1 MTASFLGAPCRA
13 CSESPRAFEGKIG
26 AGNHGGLHDRFCREK
41 RRDLLHVLVKHGVRK
56 VIDIRLSNVSQLAG
70 FTKKNDLKYFLK
82 VIANI
87 EYEYLPQLASTK
99 ELMDGFRGGKIPWE
113 EYEVTYLALLEE
125 RQVLKNLKPEDF
137 DKDACFAAKK
147 SRTTATEGSRQSGCK
162 NIGRG

>member
-1 MTASFLGAPCRA
+1 MEVYTIGFA
-13 CSESPRAFEGKIG
+13 GKS
-26 AGNHGGLHDRFCREK
+26 AETFFTS
-41 RRDLLHVLVKHGVRK
+41 LVKHGVRK

-137 DKDACFAAKK
+137 DKGCLLCSEEKPDHCHRRLAAEWLQKHW
-147 SRTTATEGSRQSGCK
+147 EGLK
-162 NIGRG
+162 LIHIL